1 MSLKNFLILVIL
13 SLSLSLGFGQDHQEH
28 EPKVHDETTTVEE
41 DHKEDGDHNPGD
53 HEGEAS
59 HDGAHAEG
67 HETESEDISQII
79 LHHVLDNHNWHI
91 TDLPG
96 GGEIAFHF
104 PWMVYSSKTGFV
116 YAKDGEALLE
126 KGIIPIHEKPYV
138 LKEGTDTHQ
147 FHVGHDGMVHLSKEQ
162 HHAFDSEDHTFVD
175 KSAFLIDFSMT
186 KTVVQMILIGLLLL
200 IVFIAVARAYTKNDG
215 KAPKG
220 LQNAME
226 MIIVFLRDE
235 VARPYLGDKTPKFLP
250 YLLTLFFFIW
260 FANLF
265 GMMPFNSNIAGN
277 ISFTAALAVL
287 TFIITQ
293 VNASKDHWVHVFNT
307 PGVPWWLKFGIP
319 LMPIVEIIG
328 LFTKPF
334 ALAVRLFA
342 NISAGHFMVLGL
354 ISLIFIMGSS
364 EAGVYGENFGSAMGI
379 APLSFLFTIIIFLL
393 EMIVAIIQP
402 FIFTL
407 LTAVFVGMAMES
419 HDDHH

>member
-1 MSLKNFLILVIL
+1 MSLKNFLILGIL
-13 SLSLSLGFGQDHQEH
+13 TLTFNLGFGQDHH
-28 EPKVHDETTTVEE
+28 EQDPQKHDETTTVE
-41 DHKEDGDHNPGD
+41 DGHKEDEHHTDGHG
-53 HEGEAS
+53 EGE
-59 HDGAHAEG
+59 G
-67 HETESEDISQII
+67 HGEEAEDISQVI

-96 GGEIAFHF
+96 GGELALHL
-104 PWMVYSSKTGFV
+104 PWIVYSSETGLVF
-116 YAKDGEALLE
+116 ASNGEELLE

-138 LKEGTDTHQ
+138 LKDGVDKSQ
-147 FHVGHDGMVHLSKEQ
+147 FHVGHDGMVHLSEAQ
-162 HHAFDSEDHTFVD
+162 HHAMEDEAHSFVNKD
-175 KSAFLIDFSMT
+175 AFLIDFSIT
-186 KTVVQMILIGLLLL
+186 KTVVQMILIGLILLL
-200 IVFIAVARAYTKNDG
+200 VFISVARAYSRRGNE
-215 KAPKG
+215 APKG
-220 LQNAME
+220 LQNALE
-226 MIIVFLRDE
+226 MVVVFIRDE

-287 TFIITQ
+287 TFIMTQ

-319 LMPIVEIIG
+319 LMPVVEVIG

-354 ISLIFIMGSS
+354 ISLIFIMGD
-364 EAGVYGENFGSAMGI
+364 GGQNFGAAMGI
-379 APLSFLFTIIIFLL
+379 APLSFLFTIVIFLL